1 MVARNQGACK
11 TGVWIIYKFLLKYNA
26 VKRYSIRVSN
36 KYGIG
41 IYIGSK
47 QASFGLDTGRN
58 GYKYRYISSCIVEW

>member
-26 VKRYSIRVSN
+26 VKKYSTRVSN
-36 KYGIG
+36 KYSVG

-47 QASFGLDTGRN
+47 QASFGLNTGRN
-58 GYKYRYISSCIVEW
+58 GYKYISAVAL